1 MRARIA
7 CVLALALAAAS
18 PAWAQSEG
26 RPVLADHQ
34 FVSTDLIPDAFIRT
48 YVRSDLGVALAS
60 AIHYPPLIVAGDSLQ
75 ALDGALSYARLDAEY
90 QQKLRDWMA
99 VRVAYGLRTR
109 SGSGGL
115 SSVVNEGVTVAS
127 GLEFGWLAKLHESHR
142 TSLLGTLAVNS
153 QYVTVV
159 DVKQFAEDVANRVP
173 DARLI
178 DIVPTVRTVGGAR
191 FAWAISKQF
200 GTTFLGEGSYGES
213 PRRRDKD
220 SWEYNYGASVDFD
233 GHAAWNIPLG
243 LALAFHQSSIPS
255 WTSDGNGGSSETVL
269 RVAYNA
275 RPDFLVAVDALGVF
289 NRENS
294 RAAPVWAGG
303 FSISL
308 RYYF

>member
-1 MRARIA
+1 MCARIGSLL
-7 CVLALALAAAS
+7 VLALAAAS
-18 PAWAQSEG
+18 PAWAQTEG

-34 FVSTDLIPDAFIRT
+34 FVSTDLVPDAFIRT
-48 YVRSDLGVALAS
+48 YVRSDLGVALAG
-60 AIHYPPLIVAGDSLQ
+60 AIHYPPVIVAGDTLQ
-75 ALDGALSYARLDAEY
+75 TIAGRLSYARIDAEY

-99 VRVAYGLRTR
+99 VRFAYGLRTR
-109 SGSGGL
+109 VGSGL

-127 GLEFGWLAKLHESHR
+127 GLEFGWLARLHESHR
-142 TSLLGTLAVNS
+142 TSLLGSLAVSS
-153 QYVTVV
+153 QYITVV

-178 DIVPTVRTVGGAR
+178 DIVPTVRTNGGVR
-191 FAWAISKQF
+191 FAWAISRQF
-200 GTTFLGEGSYGES
+200 GTTFVGEGSYGES
-213 PRRRDKD
+213 PRRRDAN
-220 SWEYNYGASVDFD
+220 SWEYDYGASVDFD

-243 LALAFHQSSIPS
+243 LALAFHQSSIPE
-255 WTSDGNGGSSETVL
+255 WTSDGNGNSSETVL

-275 RPDFLVAVDALGVF
+275 KPDFLVAVDALGVF

-294 RAAPVWAGG
+294 RAVPVWAGG